1 MSRWTGFL
9 KATSLCMLLLSGAAR
24 AQFPINEAFTGPTT
38 PSFTLGAGGTSAAA
52 QLTGTATVPGYLRLT
67 NNSTNQAGYAT
78 LNGSFASPAGFSIS
92 FEFFSFNATVGS
104 ISSTTTGADGIS
116 VFLVDANG
124 TDPTIPGQFTIGA
137 FGGSLGYA
145 QKTKASGAVTTD
157 VPGVS
162 KGYLGIGLDEFGNY
176 SNPTEG
182 RILGP
187 GPVPQAVAL
196 RGPGTGITGYNYLTG
211 GAVGFPLSFPASTTE
226 AQSTSADYRKAYIF
240 VIPVAGGGY
249 NVTVRIQRGPST
261 VVTTTLNFPIAN
273 PPANLRVGF
282 AASTG

>member
-1 MSRWTGFL
+1 MKKLILFSFNWLRRAGHQGAGSRLPQLLTLLTFGL
-9 KATSLCMLLLSGAAR
+9 LLLSRPAR

-67 NNSTNQAGYAT
+67 NNTTNQAGYAT
-78 LNGSFASPAGFSIS
+78 LNSSFASPAGFSIS
-92 FEFFSFNATVGS
+92 FEFFSFNAAVGS
-104 ISSTTTGADGIS
+104 TSSATTGADGIS
-116 VFLVDANG
+116 VFLLDANG
-124 TDPTIPGQFTIGA
+124 TDPRIPGQFTIGA

-145 QKTKASGAVTTD
+145 QKTAASGAVTTD

-182 RILGP
+182 RIG
-187 GPVPQAVAL
+187 GSSSGSVPQAVAL

-211 GAVGFPLSFPASTTE
+211 GAVGFPLSFPASTIE
-226 AQSTSADYRKAYIF
+226 AQSTSAEYRKA
-240 VIPVAGGGY
+240 
-249 NVTVRIQRGPST
+249 
-261 VVTTTLNFPIAN
+261 
-273 PPANLRVGF
+273 
-282 AASTG
+282 